1 MLTPLD
7 IGATVVVPEPKLR
20 PRDKLIE
27 KIGFSRRLKEL
38 RSFESSIW
46 AKIFGW
52 DGLGAAFSFLRK
64 RKDDE
69 TLTVEK
75 LLVEAF
81 RKC

>member
-1 MLTPLD
+1 
-7 IGATVVVPEPKLR
+7 
-20 PRDKLIE
+20 
-27 KIGFSRRLKEL
+27 LKEL

-64 RKDDE
+64 REDDE

-75 LLVEAF
+75 LLLRYFIPTPEYVNRGSLSKMLREATPCPAF
-81 RKC
+81 FFWKSVL